1 MYKIIKDSL
10 IYGDIILIKSDS
22 RLSRKI
28 RDKSNSEFSH
38 AMLYMGNSSY
48 IDSDGGGVQANNIE
62 RLVFEQLE
70 DVAVLRLIDNREKL
84 PQIESFAR
92 SKIGTEYSLRE
103 AIGASDENK
112 AFEAMEPNRQFC
124 TRFVTQ
130 AYNSAGINLVD
141 NYNYPIPDDILNSKL
156 LMRLEDIVREAY
168 QAEIEFA
175 RSESPLKKQTD
186 IHNSI
191 FKEAR
196 RISKLD
202 IQTFD
207 QLYDLVI
214 KHPEYDEELTEV
226 VGKSGYLYMMENDL
240 KENPWH
246 YDSKLFLKHYDTYA
260 SRIYAISEIEK
271 IEIPINRSISS
282 SIQGMKTLILEYN
295 RKFFKQEL
303 ELRKK
308 IKSFSDKRL
317 KTIQEV
323 SSTIGI

>member
-28 RDKSNSEFSH
+28 RDKSDSEFSH

-48 IDSDGGGVQANNIE
+48 IDSDTGGVQANNIQ
-62 RLVFEQLE
+62 RLIFEKPE
-70 DVAVLRLIDNREKL
+70 DVAVLRLINNREKL

-92 SKIGTEYSLRE
+92 SKIGTAYSLRE

-112 AFEAMEPNRQFC
+112 TFEAMEPNRQFC

-130 AYNSAGINLVD
+130 AYNSAGLNLVD

-156 LMRLEDIVREAY
+156 LMRLNDIVRKAST
-168 QAEIEFA
+168 AEIEFA
-175 RSESPLKKQTD
+175 ESESPLRKQTD

-196 RISKLD
+196 RISQLD

-207 QLYDLVI
+207 QLYNLI
-214 KHPEYDEELTEV
+214 IEHPEYDDELTEF

-246 YDSKLFLKHYDTYA
+246 YDSKLFIEHYDTYA
-260 SRIYAISEIEK
+260 SQIYAISEIEK
-271 IEIPINRSISS
+271 IEFPLNNSLRNSIED
-282 SIQGMKTLILEYN
+282 MENLILEYD
-295 RKFFKQEL
+295 RKFLKQEL

-308 IKSFSDKRL
+308 LKSCSDKRL
-317 KTIQEV
+317 KTINKV
-323 SSTIGI
+323 SNQIRE